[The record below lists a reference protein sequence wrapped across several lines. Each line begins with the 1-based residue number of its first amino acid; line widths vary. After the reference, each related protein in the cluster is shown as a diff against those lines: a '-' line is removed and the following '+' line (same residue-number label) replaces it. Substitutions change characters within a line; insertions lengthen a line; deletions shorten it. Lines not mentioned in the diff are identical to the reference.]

1 MNNNIVSYITTS
13 NYTTVISPSGLK
25 QINVNKA
32 INILIKK
39 IFKNML
45 PNDTVGNIQSYV
57 GHINCVKS
65 FAMNL
70 FDNKMIKDHSYFPNE
85 DCKVDYMTSMLQAQ
99 MMINFGIL
107 SRNNYNGN
115 TQFVC
120 YKQSSVDKRL
130 LILEY
135 YQNKPVIHDS
145 VRFNRNTCT
154 PCTVLHGHSDL
165 QMFKYMFAIEKL
177 SQIFDCTIETN
188 GKDYKPKKNN
198 ICRTHYE
205 LIVLVAKHYCLK
217 LLGRTMY
224 WKIDPIR
231 IKKRDKL
238 IEQIDQEL
246 EIANPSSFLVV
257 PNFSGVHKIEQFQPK
272 RASNPVQEIV
282 LIENPQSKKARL
294 NVEIVS
300 MESRPKNENAHMEK
314 QDLDVEKI
322 YEIQRVREKPLA
334 EQLKFKSPLIS
345 LAKEVVHRVPNRK
358 GRIKVTKTIEEE
370 VVMDWKLKG
379 YYTPQNVH
387 KTYVIAHDLI
397 FKEKPKIDTRVE
409 RNIDENIKNLKNLM
423 KHRST
428 TRYMLST
435 KTFDPKGKFRIF
447 RKIRAKNIRNS
458 LRNSLYPR
466 KTMDVTNPKKPVTIL
481 KNIGGIAH
489 GFSSQWDSVTNK
501 ATARMFYENIVIN
514 YDLPNKS
521 RGISAEQILYLFF
534 SASIPDLSVK
544 NLFTSHKLTKSMKD
558 VICNFFRLFC

>member
-1 MNNNIVSYITTS
+1 MNNNVVSYITTGD
-13 NYTTVISPSGLK
+13 YTTVISPSGIK
-25 QINVNKA
+25 QKNINKA

-39 IFKNML
+39 LFKNMF
-45 PNDTVGNIQSYV
+45 PNDIVENIQSYV

-99 MMINFGIL
+99 MTINFGIL
-107 SRNNYNGN
+107 SRNNYNGD
-115 TQFVC
+115 TQFIC
-120 YKQSSVDKRL
+120 YKQNDADKRL

-135 YQNKPVIHDS
+135 YQNEPIIHDS
-145 VRFNRNTCT
+145 VKFNRNTCT
-154 PCTVLHGHSDL
+154 PCTVLHGYSDL

-177 SQIFDCTIETN
+177 SQIFNCTIETN

-205 LIVLVAKHYCLK
+205 LIVLVAKHYSLK

-246 EIANPSSFLVV
+246 EISNPSSFLVV
-257 PNFSGVHKIEQFQPK
+257 PDFSGIHKMEQFQPK

-282 LIENPQSKKARL
+282 LIENPQTKKARL
-294 NVEIVS
+294 NVELVS
-300 MESRPKNENAHMEK
+300 MENKPKDENAYMQK

-322 YEIQRVREKPLA
+322 LEIQRIREKPLA

-370 VVMDWKLKG
+370 VVMDWKLKR
-379 YYTPQNVH
+379 YYTPQEVH
-387 KTYVIAHDLI
+387 KTYVITHDLI
-397 FKEKPKIDTRVE
+397 FKEKPKVDTKVE
-409 RNIDENIKNLKNLM
+409 RDIDKNIVNLKNLM
-423 KHRST
+423 KHRGT

-435 KTFDPKGKFRIF
+435 KTFNPKGKFRTF

-466 KTMDVTNPKKPVTIL
+466 KMSNMINPKDPVTVL
-481 KNIGGIAH
+481 KNICGIAH
-489 GFSSQWDSVTNK
+489 GFSSHWDSAINK
-501 ATARMFYENIVIN
+501 ATARMFYENIINN

-521 RGISAEQILYLFF
+521 RGVSAEQILYLFF

-544 NLFTSHKLTKSMKD
+544 NLFTSHKLTKSIKD